1 MHACMY
7 VCMYIYIYHTEYPQI
22 SFLVSDNQEFILRT
36 EKWFDDYQ
44 GLI

>member
-1 MHACMY
+1 MY

-22 SFLVSDNQEFILRT
+22 SFLVGDNQEFILRT
-36 EKWFDDYQ
+36 EKWYDDYQ